1 MKMEILGVMDT
12 FNLKQKRAPKN
23 VYNNNQLNIIIKKL
37 KFIHFVKKNK
47 DLYKMKIIYILKIYH
62 NCLKKNQNQNFKV

>member
-12 FNLKQKRAPKN
+12 FNLKQKRVLKFA
-23 VYNNNQLNIIIKKL
+23 YNNNQLNTIIKKS
-37 KFIHFVKKNK
+37 KFILFVKKNK

-62 NCLKKNQNQNFKV
+62 NYLKKN